1 MQDFPYPYDANSLP
15 PAAPIRLRPD
25 LRFWR
30 MMALL
35 LLIGVGL
42 VLLNLSMYP
51 LAANATATPG
61 SFGEFWLFLSMGIV
75 GAEASLLAIAAVFGP
90 GSPWLR
96 RPTVLVLGL
105 IFVLAWLM
113 GYALMERIYLNKP
126 YFPGLDDFLSTLLI
140 LPILFC
146 VCEVPLWVF
155 RTLFRWRM
163 VRHQDVTPLKH
174 SQLSIANILVAT
186 AFVAVSLAAVR
197 QSGIVMS
204 EGWRRIGNIAAL
216 TAGSSL
222 AVLPFTMGVV
232 FRRWPTWV
240 GMPAAAAWISLIF
253 YLLFTVLCLLTGF
266 TPTVSSWCQFAAFTV
281 SFTSVLLAPL
291 LLTRVSGYRLL
302 WGKEDAVPSAPL

>member
-1 MQDFPYPYDANSLP
+1 MQDFPYPYDPNNLP
-15 PAAPIRLRPD
+15 FAAPIRLQAD
-25 LRFWR
+25 VRFWR
-30 MMALL
+30 MMALPL
-35 LLIGVGL
+35 LLGVGL
-42 VLLNLSMYP
+42 VFLNLSMYP
-51 LAANATATPG
+51 LAKNATPTN
-61 SFGEFWLFLSMGIV
+61 FGGFWLFLSMGIV

-96 RPTVLVLGL
+96 RPIVLGLGL

-126 YFPGLDDFLSTLLI
+126 YYPGLDDFLSTLLI

-146 VCEVPLWVF
+146 VLEIPLWVF
-155 RTLFRWRM
+155 RSLFRWRM
-163 VRHQDVTPLKH
+163 VRHQDGKPLKH
-174 SQLSIANILVAT
+174 SPLSIANILVAT
-186 AFVAVSLAAVR
+186 AFVAVALAAVR

-216 TAGSSL
+216 TSGSSL
-222 AVLPFTMGVV
+222 AVLPLTMGIV
-232 FRRWPTWV
+232 FRRWSAWA
-240 GMPAAAAWISLIF
+240 GILAAATWISLVF
-253 YLLFTVLCLLTGF
+253 YLLFTVLCMLTVF